1 MSPDGGIVAVD
12 LGEGTA
18 VWRSSAADKP
28 LAVADT
34 LLISQAEAPGPANAM
49 RIVTL
54 TPAEEVSWSA
64 KPWWSCPR
72 RAADDRSVP
81 DPVRSPPPRGPN
93 PKEPSSRGSSSSTR
107 TRRRRRAHGGAP
119 RRGTSRRLGRDASG
133 RRPGQDP
140 GRSDGRAGT
149 GRWSDRRPGNGAG
162 RPPVRNS
169 DRRRGAGRGGSR
181 PTPVT
186 AGDSASAWT
195 RTGRRPA
202 RCAATAV
209 PVRGRTSRAE
219 QHPHRERPD
228 WDKYLWTVFE
238 RESGRRVGELRV
250 HLRFVPFVVVGTRV
264 VFETLPYE
272 RRGPGRAAEPACAP
286 PTRAPAPGR
295 RQPVRDTV
303 DRQPPLL

>member
-1 MSPDGGIVAVD
+1 MPSFQLSPGVVVDPDRQEACLASPDGGIVVD

-54 TPAEEVSWSA
+54 DTSRGGERLLAVSHRVQPMSPASG
-64 KPWWSCPR
+64 PSC
-72 RAADDRSVP
+72 SL
-81 DPVRSPPPRGPN
+81 PPRGPN
-93 PKEPSSRGSSSSTR
+93 PKEPSSVGVRRALR

-119 RRGTSRRLGRDASG
+119 RRGTLRRLGRDASG

-169 DRRRGAGRGGSR
+169 DRAGSR
-181 PTPVT
+181 
-186 AGDSASAWT
+186 T
-195 RTGRRPA
+195 RRLRAHPRDGR
-202 RCAATAV
+202 
-209 PVRGRTSRAE
+209 
-219 QHPHRERPD
+219 
-228 WDKYLWTVFE
+228 
-238 RESGRRVGELRV
+238 
-250 HLRFVPFVVVGTRV
+250 
-264 VFETLPYE
+264 
-272 RRGPGRAAEPACAP
+272 
-286 PTRAPAPGR
+286 
-295 RQPVRDTV
+295 
-303 DRQPPLL
+303 